1 MKEPERDGSPRT
13 GEGRI
18 KAQERQD
25 RRHAGP
31 GLLDRLRSLFGIGA
45 ASIRDDIE
53 DALEETGTSD
63 VFSPQERAML
73 RNVLGLHEV
82 RVEDIMVPRTD
93 IIAVAT
99 TMSLQE
105 VLAVFRSA
113 GHSRLPVHGETLDDP
128 RGMIHIRDFMNVV
141 AGSVTGGEPGGADLS
156 VAVADANV
164 TRPVL
169 FAPPS
174 MQAIDLLV
182 KMQASRTHMALV
194 IDEYGGTD
202 GLVSIEDIVEVI
214 VGDIEDEHDED
225 ELPLIEPTPEGA
237 FLADGRAGL
246 EDVSAA
252 LGVDLAGT
260 DYAEEID
267 TIGGLVTAM
276 AGRVPN
282 RGEIVTDREDF
293 EFEILDADPRR
304 VKSVKIR
311 ARKAAGASGE
321 NAATAARTETA
332 SSPSGPNIDI
342 SPG

>member
-1 MKEPERDGSPRT
+1 MKEQERDAAPRS

-25 RRHAGP
+25 KRHPGP
-31 GLLDRLRSLFGIGA
+31 GLLDRMRALFGIGG

-53 DALEETGTSD
+53 DALEETGTAE

-93 IIAVAT
+93 IIAVT
-99 TMSLQE
+99 TAMTLRD

-141 AGSVTGGEPGGADLS
+141 AGSITGQKHEGADLS
-156 VAVADANV
+156 IAVADGNV

-174 MQAIDLLV
+174 MRAIDLLV

-214 VGDIEDEHDED
+214 VGDIEDEHDEA
-225 ELPLIEPTPEGA
+225 ELPLIEPMPEGA
-237 FLADGRAGL
+237 FLAEGRASL

-252 LGVDLAGT
+252 LGVNLAGS
-260 DYAEEID
+260 DGAEEID

-304 VKSVKIR
+304 VKTVKIR
-311 ARKAAGASGE
+311 PRRVAPGPGESGAAGAG
-321 NAATAARTETA
+321 AETA
-332 SSPSGPNIDI
+332 SSSSGLDAGI